1 MSGEPVQ
8 NGGCENGTG
17 SETQTPEPSP
27 VPQGQ
32 KADREQ
38 PDPVSAHNRQRL
50 AILLIIFAW
59 TYLYNVLIKGMTPV
73 RGFFEILD
81 TISDDFVM
89 GALLTIALG
98 VAIVFVYSF
107 TKLYTQ
113 IIANIYSFRIIED
126 LFFSDL
132 KEGRYAVFFNK
143 IIRFEE
149 QPHPD
154 TTCPT
159 RVSSLLF
166 SFSFIY
172 VMSWIYLVLFS
183 EALFFVS
190 WSAGVDLPVDQGNL
204 LLLPTLALAIP
215 FSARVMAFVRYPY
228 AQSYADFMPGA
239 VFVLLVVAAL
249 GTLFESDDQKF
260 FLATVF
266 GSAENRLIFLR
277 NGAFLAFVPVF
288 FEACFWI
295 LELFREER
303 RLGLISQPDTISA
316 PVDAETE

>member
-1 MSGEPVQ
+1 MPGEPQ
-8 NGGCENGTG
+8 
-17 SETQTPEPSP
+17 QTN
-27 VPQGQ
+27 
-32 KADREQ
+32 
-38 PDPVSAHNRQRL
+38 HNRQRM

-59 TYLYNVLIKGMTPV
+59 TYLYNMLLKGLGPV
-73 RGFFEILD
+73 RSFFAIVD

-89 GALLTIALG
+89 GAFLTIGIG

-126 LFFSDL
+126 LLYTDL
-132 KEGRYAVFFNK
+132 KEGRYATFFHK

-154 TTCPT
+154 ATCPT

-166 SFSFIY
+166 SFSFVY
-172 VMSWIYLVLFS
+172 VMSWIYVVLFS

-190 WSAGVDLPVDQGNL
+190 WSAGVDLPIDQGNL

-228 AQSYADFMPGA
+228 AQDYADFMPGA
-239 VFVLLVVAAL
+239 VFVLLLVAAL
-249 GTLFESDDQKF
+249 GTLFESEDQKF
-260 FLATVF
+260 FLASVF
-266 GSAENRLIFLR
+266 GNPEYRLIFLR

-295 LELFREER
+295 YELYREESR
-303 RLGLISQPDTISA
+303 GSSRSTSEASTSTTDFSIEKDADVSA
-316 PVDAETE
+316 SR